1 MLGWSL
7 LSFLALQMQ
16 LCNFTGKTW
25 FARTIYK
32 FKKSQHCFL
41 FVCLF
46 VCFFQMIGKFS
57 SKDEQNKEHSKLLP
71 QTLIPPPPEKRKKKL
86 QIPFWTLISYI
97 LNITWL
103 RYFFN
108 SSIFCCHRKSGK
120 KTLYLQCG
128 VRKRHSF
135 IPHDVHQGLDKQTHS
150 LWVQVL
156 HLYS

>member
-1 MLGWSL
+1 VWGVRALGPSHTGLWLKIQVLRHCSSGVTWRLASRHFSMEITDLYVSGKLHNRQLMLGWSL

-71 QTLIPPPPEKRKKKL
+71 QTLIPPPPEKRKKRHPRRW
-86 QIPFWTLISYI
+86 QIA
-97 LNITWL
+97 
-103 RYFFN
+103 
-108 SSIFCCHRKSGK
+108 
-120 KTLYLQCG
+120 
-128 VRKRHSF
+128 
-135 IPHDVHQGLDKQTHS
+135 
-150 LWVQVL
+150 
-156 HLYS
+156 